1 MPSALKFLYGLALGI
16 SLGIIGA
23 RLAASA
29 SIRPNKRAGWGSRF
43 RAAVR
48 LRTGRREKEEA
59 SPR

>member
-1 MPSALKFLYGLALGI
+1 MSGAIKFLYGLALGI

-29 SIRPNKRAGWGSRF
+29 STKPPRHSDWNSRF

-48 LRTGRREKEEA
+48 VRRKRKEKEEA
-59 SPR
+59 APR